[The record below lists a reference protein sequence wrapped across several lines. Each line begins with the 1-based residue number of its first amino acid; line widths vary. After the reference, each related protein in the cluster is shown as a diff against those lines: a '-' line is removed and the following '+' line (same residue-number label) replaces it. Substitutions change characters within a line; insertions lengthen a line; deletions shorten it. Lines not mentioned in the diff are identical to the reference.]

1 MSFRTDLATEA
12 VADTVMSDE
21 DVTVREE
28 RRGGA
33 RWTYIRIRSRRGEE
47 RLGKPRGQYV
57 TMELPSLSDND
68 EELTEHAR
76 RLGGEI
82 RRLLPKTGTVL
93 VVGLGN
99 ESITPDAIG
108 PLTVKGVLATRH
120 IEGEFARSTGLD
132 DLRPTAVMATGVVGK
147 TGVESVEWVRGMCD
161 VVHPSAVIAVDALAS
176 RSADRLGCTVQ
187 MCDGGIAPGSG
198 VGNARRAL
206 GREELGVP
214 VIALGVPTVVDART
228 LVADWTDLPPE
239 TLPLPARADMM
250 VTPREID
257 LIVQRSARLLA
268 LALNGALQPDYS
280 PLELY
285 SVAQ

>member
-1 MSFRTDLATEA
+1 MSFRTDLASEA

-57 TMELPSLSDND
+57 TMEMPSLSDND
-68 EELTEHAR
+68 EEIVEHAHW
-76 RLGGEI
+76 LSGELM
-82 RRLLPKTGTVL
+82 RLLPKTGTVL

-108 PLTVKGVLATRH
+108 PQTVRGVLATRH
-120 IEGEFARSTGLD
+120 IEGEFARSTGLY

-161 VVHPSAVIAVDALAS
+161 IVHPSAVIAVDALAS

-187 MCDGGIAPGSG
+187 LCDSGIAPGSG

-206 GREELGVP
+206 GLKELGVP
-214 VIALGVPTVVDART
+214 VIAMGVPTVVDART

-239 TLPLPARADMM
+239 TLPLPERADMM

>member
-1 MSFRTDLATEA
+1 MSFRTDLASEA
-12 VADTVMSDE
+12 VADAMMSEE

-28 RRGGA
+28 RRGGVK
-33 RWTYIRIRSRRGEE
+33 WTYIRIRSRRGEE

-57 TMELPSLSDND
+57 TMEMPSLSDND
-68 EELTEHAR
+68 EELAEHAR
-76 RLGGEI
+76 WLGIE
-82 RRLLPKTGTVL
+82 L
-93 VVGLGN
+93 N

-108 PLTVKGVLATRH
+108 PKTVKGVLATRH
-120 IEGEFARSTGLD
+120 IEGEFARSTGLS
-132 DLRPTAVMATGVVGK
+132 DLRPTAVMAAGVVGQ
-147 TGVESVEWVRGMCD
+147 TGVETVEWVRGMCG
-161 VVHPSAVIAVDALAS
+161 VVRPSAVIAVDALAS
-176 RSADRLGCTVQ
+176 RSAERLGCTVQ

-239 TLPLPARADMM
+239 TLPPPARADMM

-257 LIVQRSARLLA
+257 LVVQRAARLLA

-280 PLELY
+280 PQELL
-285 SVAQ
+285 SVAL

>member
-1 MSFRTDLATEA
+1 MSFRTDLASEA

-57 TMELPSLSDND
+57 TMEMPSLSDND
-68 EELTEHAR
+68 EEIVEHAHW
-76 RLGGEI
+76 LSGELM
-82 RRLLPKTGTVL
+82 RLLPKTGTVL

-108 PLTVKGVLATRH
+108 PQTVRGVLATRH
-120 IEGEFARSTGLD
+120 IEGEFARSTGLY

-161 VVHPSAVIAVDALAS
+161 IVHPSAVIAVDALAS

-187 MCDGGIAPGSG
+187 LCDSGIAPGSG

-206 GREELGVP
+206 GLKELGVP
-214 VIALGVPTVVDART
+214 VIAMGVPTVVDAST

-239 TLPLPARADMM
+239 TLPLPERADMM

-268 LALNGALQPDYS
+268 LALNGARQPDYS